1 MPTLWCVL
9 VTLILMKLLSS
20 MMITESCDYCFSSI
34 VPTLFKDIRDPE
46 HSIVTITVFVCCH
59 FLDFVLDGLQA
70 FKSKVL
76 HSYCVWQFPTLYS
89 SDLPCSFLRPLR
101 YLLSFFTAL
110 VFLIFE
116 LFAILIFLFCFA
128 RINEKNK
135 LLQKFHGNLKRTW
148 ILFKIIIPVN
158 KMSNFES
165 TRVTQEEIYSM
176 VVPFVTI
183 E

>member
-1 MPTLWCVL
+1 MFIP
-9 VTLILMKLLSS
+9 S
-20 MMITESCDYCFSSI
+20 
-34 VPTLFKDIRDPE
+34 
-46 HSIVTITVFVCCH
+46 TI
-59 FLDFVLDGLQA
+59 
-70 FKSKVL
+70 KVL
-76 HSYCVWQFPTLYS
+76 AF
-89 SDLPCSFLRPLR
+89 
-101 YLLSFFTAL
+101 FFTAL

-176 VVPFVTI
+176 VVLFVTI